1 MMSRSHLAFPGIVL
15 AALVTLTASGC
26 ATAPPNT
33 LEAQQSAMV
42 RRLASQCYW
51 HQDGFRVIYGG
62 LQVYTACREWAHRQ
76 VRVSMPG
83 G

>member
-1 MMSRSHLAFPGIVL
+1 MKRSHLAFPGIVL
-15 AALVTLTASGC
+15 AALMALAASGC
-26 ATAPPNT
+26 ASAPANA
-33 LEAQQSAMV
+33 LEARQNDMV

-51 HQDGFRVIYGG
+51 QQDGARALYGG
-62 LQVYTACREWAHRQ
+62 LPVYTACRDWAHRQ